1 MSMHTQAVAANT
13 YVRTEIQSRSP
24 IELVVMLYDGADRY
38 LSQARDAIER
48 QNGRAKREAISGA
61 LAIVMELQNTLD
73 MEAGGEV
80 AASLDSLYGFV
91 NERLIDANRQDDA
104 AAVDQAIR
112 VLTPLRE
119 AWIQLARES
128 VASTAGEPR

>member
-1 MSMHTQAVAANT
+1 MHTPAVAAGA

-24 IELVVMLYDGADRY
+24 IELVVMLYDGADRC
-38 LSQARDAIER
+38 LSQAHDAIER
-48 QNGRAKREAISGA
+48 QDGKAKREAISRA
-61 LAIVMELQNTLD
+61 LAIVMELQNNLC
-73 MEAGGEV
+73 MEAGGEI

-91 NERLIDANRQDDA
+91 NERLIDANGQDDA

-119 AWIQLARES
+119 AWTQLARGG
-128 VASTAGEPR
+128 VASPEGARR

>member
-1 MSMHTQAVAANT
+1 MHTPAAAAGA

-38 LSQARDAIER
+38 LSQAHDAIER
-48 QNGRAKREAISGA
+48 QDGRAKREAISGA
-61 LAIVMELQNTLD
+61 LAIVMELQNNLD
-73 MEAGGEV
+73 MEAGGEI

-104 AAVDQAIR
+104 AAVDQATR

-119 AWIQLARES
+119 AWIQLARGS
-128 VASTAGEPR
+128 VASAAGEPR